1 MDRKIFGI
9 MWFWFKIRLIFWKV
23 KSKLILISNIF
34 NKDVVL
40 VKISDINIIFKR
52 INGDDLK
59 KVWW

>member
-1 MDRKIFGI
+1 